1 MKNVFVIL
9 GNKLKKNSKISNIL
23 KYRLDKGIEKYK
35 KKDIII
41 VCGGNISNQ
50 KHTEAYVMK
59 KYLIKRNIPEKSILK
74 ESKSISTKENIKF
87 LSTIILK
94 EKISK
99 FSIISSKTHIPI
111 VKNIVNNLLFYD
123 KYKINYI
130 SV

>member
-9 GNKLKKNSKISNIL
+9 GYKLKKNSKISNIL
-23 KYRLDKGIEKYK
+23 KSRLDKGIEKYK

-50 KHTEAYVMK
+50 KHTEAYAMK
-59 KYLIKRNIPEKSILK
+59 KYLIKENIPEKYILK

-87 LSTIILK
+87 LSTILSK
-94 EKISK
+94 KKIYK

-111 VKNIVNNLLFYD
+111 VKNIIENVIFY
-123 KYKINYI
+123 YNCEINYI